1 MDLKFYLSRFLRHLP
16 YFLILAALGTVL
28 GLTLARVLPP
38 VYLAEARLVV
48 ENEQIPGDL
57 AASTVQTEASEQI
70 QIIQQRILTRDTL
83 IEMANRLQIYP
94 EGQGRRMEA
103 DDIVEDLRARISIV
117 LTGGKQARGPVE
129 ATIVTVGFEAETAS
143 LSATVT
149 NELVTLILA
158 ENVKMRTNVARQ
170 TLDFFDQEVKRLD
183 QDMATRGAEI
193 LKFKEANQEALPD
206 SLEFRRGQQAAAQER
221 LLQLGREAAELRD
234 RRERMVR
241 LHEAGGTMEQDSGPR
256 TPEATQLQ
264 TLRDEL
270 ARTLVVLSP
279 ENPKVKI
286 LQGQIA
292 TLEKVVAAQAA
303 GGAMA
308 ADGRELSA
316 YEIQLADL
324 DGQIRFNAAE
334 AARVQA
340 EMDALGKSIAATP
353 ANAIALET
361 MERDYT
367 NLRLQYDHAVA
378 NRARAE
384 LGDVIEALSKG
395 QRISVIEQA
404 TPPRDPVRPN
414 RLVIAAAGIGGGIAA
429 GLALVLL
436 REVMNGAIRR
446 PADLTAALGITPLAT
461 LPFLRTERQ
470 ARRRRLILIALFAAV
485 LLAIPLGLW
494 AIDSFVTPLDLLIE
508 NLRRQIMP
516 V

>member
-1 MDLKFYLSRFLRHLP
+1 MDLSFYLSRFLRRLH
-16 YFLILAALGTVL
+16 YFLILAAIGTVL

-38 VYLAEARLVV
+38 VYLAQARLVV
-48 ENEQIPGDL
+48 ENEQIPDEL
-57 AASTVQTEASEQI
+57 AASTVQTEASEQL

-83 IEMANRLQIYP
+83 VEMANRLQIYADR
-94 EGQGRRMEA
+94 QGRQIAA
-103 DDIVEDLRARISIV
+103 DDIVEDLRERISIET
-117 LTGGKQARGPVE
+117 TGGKQARGPTQ
-129 ATIVTVGFEAETAS
+129 ATIVTVGFEANTSA
-143 LSATVT
+143 LSASVT

-158 ENVKMRTNVARQ
+158 ENIKMRTNVARQ

-183 QDMATRGAEI
+183 QDLATRNAEI
-193 LKFKEANQEALPD
+193 LKFKEANHEALPD

-221 LLQLGREAAELRD
+221 LLQLGRESAELRD

-241 LHEAGGTMEQDSGPR
+241 LHESGGGIEDSGLS
-256 TPEATQLQ
+256 TPEAKQLQ
-264 TLRDEL
+264 ALRDEL
-270 ARTLVVLSP
+270 DRSLVVLSP

-286 LQGQIA
+286 LQGQVA
-292 TLEKVVAAQAA
+292 NLEKLVAAQAA
-303 GGAMA
+303 GGALVVE
-308 ADGRELSA
+308 GRELSA

-324 DGQIRFNAAE
+324 DGQLKFVAVE

-340 EMDALGKSIAATP
+340 DMEALGRSIAATP

-361 MERDYT
+361 MGRDYD

-414 RLVIAAAGIGGGIAA
+414 RLLVGGLGIGGGIAA
-429 GLALVLL
+429 GLGLVLL
-436 REVMNGAIRR
+436 MEVLNGAIRR
-446 PADLTAALGITPLAT
+446 PADLTAGLGITPLGT
-461 LPFLRTERQ
+461 LPFLRTDRQ
-470 ARRRRLILIALFAAV
+470 KKRRRLILVLIFAVV

-494 AIDSFVTPLDLLIE
+494 AVDSFVTPLDLLIE
-508 NLRRQIMP
+508 DIRRKIMP
-516 V
+516 I

>member
-1 MDLKFYLSRFLRHLP
+1 MDLKFYLSRFMRHFH
-16 YFLILAALGTVL
+16 YFLLLAALGAAI
-28 GLTLARVLPP
+28 GLTLAKVLPP

-48 ENEQIPGDL
+48 ENEQIPDDL
-57 AASTVQTEASEQI
+57 AASTVQTEASEQL

-83 IEMANRLQIYP
+83 IEMANRLQIYADQQRP
-94 EGQGRRMEA
+94 QMTA
-103 DDIVEDLRARISIV
+103 DDIVEDLRGRISIV
-117 LTGGKQARGPVE
+117 LTGGKQTRGPTQ
-129 ATIVTVGFEAETAS
+129 ATIVTVGFEAETAG
-143 LSATVT
+143 LSASVT

-158 ENVKMRTNVARQ
+158 ENIKMRTNVARQ

-183 QDMATRGAEI
+183 QDLAARGGDI
-193 LKFKEANQEALPD
+193 LKFKETNQEALPD

-234 RRERMVR
+234 RRDRMVR
-241 LHEAGGTMEQDSGPR
+241 LHDSPGVIDEDTGSS
-256 TPEATQLQ
+256 TPEATQLRA
-264 TLRDEL
+264 LRDEL
-270 ARTLVVLSP
+270 ASALVVLSP

-286 LQGQIA
+286 LQGQVA
-292 TLEKVVAAQAA
+292 NLEKLVATQAA
-303 GGAMA
+303 GGALA

-324 DGQIRFNAAE
+324 DGQIKFVATE
-334 AARVQA
+334 TARVQA
-340 EMDALGKSIAATP
+340 EMEALGRSIAATP
-353 ANAIALET
+353 ANAISLET

-384 LGDVIEALSKG
+384 LGDVIEALSRG

-404 TPPRDPVRPN
+404 TPPRDPIRPN
-414 RLVIAAAGIGGGIAA
+414 RVMIAGIGIGGGITA

-436 REVMNGAIRR
+436 MEVMNGAIRR
-446 PADLTAALGITPLAT
+446 PADLTAGLGITPLAT

-470 ARRRRLILIALFAAV
+470 MRRRRLILALIFAAV

-508 NLRRQIMP
+508 NIRRNLMP